1 METLSNI
8 CLSKALDSVDR
19 LPSDVMTLMR
29 SIMRF
34 FSLRQTSRA
43 VLLSMSASLALTLSA
58 QAATVE
64 PAAAK
69 AATTADQSSVN
80 RLTPANST
88 DGIIA
93 LVNENAILKSELV
106 DAITQTQARAQ
117 AAGEPIANSPQL
129 QSEVL
134 NSLILRELQLSMVK
148 RVGLNPDEAAINQR
162 LAQIAQSQG
171 LDSLAA
177 LQQRLDA
184 AQPGS
189 YATLRGQ
196 LIEDAAIQSLQQ
208 RQISSRVRISEQDI
222 DAFLASPEAKRLN
235 QSEYQTIHVR
245 VPYIDDYSR
254 LSEAQR
260 AEALKVA
267 EALRTRLLVPNVDV
281 AEAVAASQGNYPIP
295 LQGGDMGFHKSAALP
310 TELSSEITK
319 LDVGAV
325 SEPLVTPEGIDII
338 KLADKKDSDKMLI
351 PQWHTRHILVK
362 VDELQTDALAEQ
374 KINDLY
380 AQLRNGADFN
390 SLASTYSDD
399 PGSAGRGGDLDW
411 VSEQDMIAPFEATMK
426 NTAVGDYSAPFKTQF
441 GWHILKIEGKRQQDV
456 STEYRRNMARQALYQ
471 RLAPQAKEDWLQEL
485 RAGAYIQVLG

>member
-1 METLSNI
+1 
-8 CLSKALDSVDR
+8 
-19 LPSDVMTLMR
+19 
-29 SIMRF
+29 MRF

-58 QAATVE
+58 QAATVK
-64 PAAAK
+64 PAKSQAPQAN
-69 AATTADQSSVN
+69 AVTAQNNVN

-93 LVNENAILKSELV
+93 LVNENAILKSDLI
-106 DAITQTQARAQ
+106 DAITQAQARAQ
-117 AAGEPIANSPQL
+117 AAGEPIANSAQL

-134 NSLILRELQLSMVK
+134 NALILRELQLSMVK

-162 LAQIAQSQG
+162 LSQIAQAEG
-171 LDSLAA
+171 LTSISA

-184 AQPGS
+184 AKPGS
-189 YATLRGQ
+189 YAALRAQ
-196 LIEDAAIQSLQQ
+196 LIEDAAIQALQQ
-208 RQISSRVRISEQDI
+208 RQIGNRVRISEQDI

-245 VPYIDDYSR
+245 VPYMDDYSR

-260 AEALKVA
+260 NEALKVA
-267 EALRTRLLVPNVDV
+267 EALRNRLLAPNVDV

-295 LQGGDMGFHKSAALP
+295 LQGGDMGFHKAASLP

-319 LDVGAV
+319 LEVGAV
-325 SEPLVTPEGIDII
+325 SAPLITPEGIDII
-338 KLADKKDSDKMLI
+338 KLADKKASDTMLI
-351 PQWHTRHILVK
+351 PQWRTRHILVK

-380 AQLRNGADFN
+380 EQLRSGADFAG
-390 SLASTYSDD
+390 LASTYSDD

-411 VSEQDMIAPFEATMK
+411 VSEEDMIGPFEAMMK

-456 STEYRRNMARQALYQ
+456 SDQYRRNMARQALYQ

>member
-1 METLSNI
+1 
-8 CLSKALDSVDR
+8 
-19 LPSDVMTLMR
+19 MR
-29 SIMRF
+29 V

-58 QAATVE
+58 QAATVK
-64 PAAAK
+64 PAATQA
-69 AATTADQSSVN
+69 AATANQSSDT

-93 LVNENAILKSELV
+93 LVNENAILKSDLV
-106 DAITQTQARAQ
+106 DAIVQTQARAQ
-117 AAGEPIANSPQL
+117 ASGEPIANSAQL

-134 NSLILRELQLSMVK
+134 NALILRELQLSMVK

-162 LAQIAQSQG
+162 LAQIAQSEG
-171 LDSLAA
+171 LTNLSA

-189 YATLRGQ
+189 YAALRAQ
-196 LIEDAAIQSLQQ
+196 LIEEASIQALQQ

-235 QSEYQTIHVR
+235 QSEYQTVHVR
-245 VPYIDDYSR
+245 VPYMDDYSR

-267 EALRTRLLVPNVDV
+267 EALRNRLLAPNVDV
-281 AEAVAASQGNYPIP
+281 AEAVAASQGSYPIP
-295 LQGGDMGFHKSAALP
+295 LQGGDMGFHKAAALP

-319 LDVGAV
+319 LEVGAV
-325 SEPLVTPEGIDII
+325 SAPLVTPEGIDII
-338 KLADKKDSDKMLI
+338 KLADKKDSDKMLV

-380 AQLRNGADFN
+380 GQLRSGADFAG
-390 SLASTYSDD
+390 LASTYSDD

-411 VSEQDMIAPFEATMK
+411 VSEEDMVGPFEVMMK
-426 NTAVGDYSAPFKTQF
+426 NTTVGDYSAPFKTQF
-441 GWHILKIEGKRQQDV
+441 GWHILKVEGKREQDV
-456 STEYRRNMARQALYQ
+456 SNQYRRNMARQALYQ

-485 RAGAYIQVLG
+485 RAGAYIQILG

>member
-1 METLSNI
+1 
-8 CLSKALDSVDR
+8 
-19 LPSDVMTLMR
+19 
-29 SIMRF
+29 MRF

-58 QAATVE
+58 QAATVK
-64 PAAAK
+64 PAK
-69 AATTADQSSVN
+69 AQAPQANAMTAQNNVN

-93 LVNENAILKSELV
+93 LVNENAILKSDLI
-106 DAITQTQARAQ
+106 DAITQAQARAQ
-117 AAGEPIANSPQL
+117 AAGEPIANSAQL

-134 NSLILRELQLSMVK
+134 NALILRELQLSMVK

-162 LAQIAQSQG
+162 LGQIAQAEG
-171 LDSLAA
+171 LTSISA

-184 AQPGS
+184 AKPGS
-189 YATLRGQ
+189 YAALRAQ
-196 LIEDAAIQSLQQ
+196 LIEDAAIQALQQ
-208 RQISSRVRISEQDI
+208 RQIGNRVRISEQDI

-245 VPYIDDYSR
+245 VPYMDDYSR

-260 AEALKVA
+260 NEALKVA
-267 EALRTRLLVPNVDV
+267 EALRTRLLAPNVDV

-295 LQGGDMGFHKSAALP
+295 LQGGDMGFHKAASLP

-319 LDVGAV
+319 LEVGAV
-325 SEPLVTPEGIDII
+325 SAPLITPEGIDII
-338 KLADKKDSDKMLI
+338 KLADKKASDTMLI
-351 PQWHTRHILVK
+351 PQWRTRHILVK

-380 AQLRNGADFN
+380 EQLRSGADFAG
-390 SLASTYSDD
+390 LASTYSDD

-411 VSEQDMIAPFEATMK
+411 VSEEDMIGPFEAMMK

-456 STEYRRNMARQALYQ
+456 SDQYRRNMARQALYQ

>member
-1 METLSNI
+1 
-8 CLSKALDSVDR
+8 
-19 LPSDVMTLMR
+19 
-29 SIMRF
+29 MRF

-58 QAATVE
+58 QAATVN
-64 PAAAK
+64 AAVQ
-69 AATTADQSSVN
+69 ATPPADQSSIN

-93 LVNENAILKSELV
+93 LVNENAILKSELIN
-106 DAITQTQARAQ
+106 AIQQTQARAQ
-117 AAGEPIANSPQL
+117 AAGEPMANSAQL

-134 NSLILRELQLSMVK
+134 NALILRELQLSMVK

-162 LAQIAQSQG
+162 LAQIAQTQG
-171 LDSLAA
+171 LNSISA

-189 YATLRGQ
+189 YAALRTQ
-196 LIEDAAIQSLQQ
+196 LIEDAAIQALQQ
-208 RQISSRVRISEQDI
+208 RQISNRVRISEQDI

-245 VPYIDDYSR
+245 VPYMDDYSR
-254 LSEAQR
+254 LSDAQR
-260 AEALKVA
+260 EEALKVA
-267 EALRTRLLVPNVDV
+267 QALRDRLLAPNVNV
-281 AEAVAASQGNYPIP
+281 AEAVAASQGSYPIP
-295 LQGGDMGFHKSAALP
+295 LQGGDMGFHKAAALP

-325 SEPLVTPEGIDII
+325 SAPLVTPEGIDII
-338 KLADKKDSDKMLI
+338 KLADKKSSDTMLI

-380 AQLRNGADFN
+380 EQLRDGADFAG
-390 SLASTYSDD
+390 LASTYSDD

-411 VSEQDMIAPFEATMK
+411 VSEEDMIGPFEAMMK
-426 NTAVGDYSAPFKTQF
+426 NTAVGDYSVPFKTQF
-441 GWHILKIEGKRQQDV
+441 GWHILKVDGKRQQDV
-456 STEYRRNMARQALYQ
+456 SDQYRRNMARQTLYQ

>member
-1 METLSNI
+1 
-8 CLSKALDSVDR
+8 
-19 LPSDVMTLMR
+19 
-29 SIMRF
+29 MRF

-43 VLLSMSASLALTLSA
+43 VLLSMAGLTLTLSA
-58 QAATVE
+58 NAATVK
-64 PAAAK
+64 PAAAQASTS
-69 AATTADQSSVN
+69 AAQSSVD

-106 DAITQTQARAQ
+106 DAIEQTQARAKT
-117 AAGEPIANSPQL
+117 AGEPIANSAQL

-134 NSLILRELQLSMVK
+134 NALILRELQLSMVK
-148 RVGLNPDEAAINQR
+148 RAGLSADEAEINQR
-162 LAQIAQSQG
+162 LGQIAQAEG
-171 LDSLAA
+171 LNSISA

-189 YATLRGQ
+189 YANLRAK
-196 LIEDAAIQSLQQ
+196 LIEEASIQALQQ
-208 RQISSRVRISEQDI
+208 RQITRRVRISEQDI

-254 LSEAQR
+254 LSAAQR
-260 AEALKVA
+260 EEALKVA
-267 EALRTRLLVPNVDV
+267 QALRTRLLEPNVNV
-281 AEAVAASQGNYPIP
+281 AEAVAASQGSYPIP
-295 LQGGDMGFHKSAALP
+295 LQGGDMGFHKAASLP
-310 TELSSEITK
+310 TELSSKITK
-319 LDVGAV
+319 LDVGTV
-325 SEPLVTPEGIDII
+325 SEPLLTPEGIDII
-338 KLADKKDSDKMLI
+338 KLADKKASNTMLI

-362 VDELQTDALAEQ
+362 VDDLQTDALAEQ

-380 AQLRNGADFN
+380 EQLRGGADFA

-411 VSEQDMIAPFEATMK
+411 VSEEDMVGPFEATMK

-441 GWHILKIEGKRQQDV
+441 GWHILKVDGKRDQDI
-456 STEYRRNMARQALYQ
+456 SEQYRRNMARQALYQ
-471 RLAPQAKEDWLQEL
+471 RLAPQAQEDWLQEL
-485 RAGAYIQVLG
+485 RAGAYIQILG

>member
-1 METLSNI
+1 
-8 CLSKALDSVDR
+8 
-19 LPSDVMTLMR
+19 
-29 SIMRF
+29 MRF

-43 VLLSMSASLALTLSA
+43 VLLSMAGLTLTLSA
-58 QAATVE
+58 NAATVK
-64 PAAAK
+64 PAAAQASTS
-69 AATTADQSSVN
+69 AAQSSVD

-106 DAITQTQARAQ
+106 DAIEQTQARAK
-117 AAGEPIANSPQL
+117 AAGEPIANSAQL

-134 NSLILRELQLSMVK
+134 NALILRELQLSMVK
-148 RVGLNPDEAAINQR
+148 RAGLSADEAEINQR
-162 LAQIAQSQG
+162 LGQIAQAEG
-171 LDSLAA
+171 LNSIAA

-189 YATLRGQ
+189 YANLRAK
-196 LIEDAAIQSLQQ
+196 LIEEASIQALQQ
-208 RQISSRVRISEQDI
+208 RQITRRVRISEQDI

-254 LSEAQR
+254 LSPAQR
-260 AEALKVA
+260 EEALKVA
-267 EALRTRLLVPNVDV
+267 QALRTRLLEPNVNV
-281 AEAVAASQGNYPIP
+281 AEAVAASQGSYPIP
-295 LQGGDMGFHKSAALP
+295 LQGGDMGFHKAASLP
-310 TELSSEITK
+310 TELSSKITK
-319 LDVGAV
+319 LDVGTV
-325 SEPLVTPEGIDII
+325 SEPLLTPEGIDII
-338 KLADKKDSDKMLI
+338 KLADKKASNTMLI

-362 VDELQTDALAEQ
+362 VDDLQTDALAEQ

-380 AQLRNGADFN
+380 EQLRGGADFA

-411 VSEQDMIAPFEATMK
+411 VSEEDMVGPFEATMK

-441 GWHILKIEGKRQQDV
+441 GWHILKVDGKRDQDI
-456 STEYRRNMARQALYQ
+456 SEQYRRNMARQALYQ
-471 RLAPQAKEDWLQEL
+471 RLAPQAQEDWLQEL
-485 RAGAYIQVLG
+485 RAGAYIQILG

>member
-1 METLSNI
+1 
-8 CLSKALDSVDR
+8 
-19 LPSDVMTLMR
+19 
-29 SIMRF
+29 MRF

-43 VLLSMSASLALTLSA
+43 VLLSMAGLTLTLSA
-58 QAATVE
+58 NAATVK
-64 PAAAK
+64 PAAAQ
-69 AATTADQSSVN
+69 ASTSVAQSSVD

-106 DAITQTQARAQ
+106 DAIEQTQARAK
-117 AAGEPIANSPQL
+117 AAGEPIANSAQL

-134 NSLILRELQLSMVK
+134 NALILRELQLSMVK
-148 RVGLNPDEAAINQR
+148 RAGLSADEAEINQR
-162 LAQIAQSQG
+162 LSQIAQAEG
-171 LDSLAA
+171 LNSIAA

-189 YATLRGQ
+189 YANLRAK
-196 LIEDAAIQSLQQ
+196 LIEEASIQALQQ
-208 RQISSRVRISEQDI
+208 RQITRRVRISEQDI

-254 LSEAQR
+254 LSAAQR
-260 AEALKVA
+260 EEALKVA
-267 EALRTRLLVPNVDV
+267 QALRTRLLEPNVNV
-281 AEAVAASQGNYPIP
+281 AEAVAASQGSYPIP
-295 LQGGDMGFHKSAALP
+295 LQGGDMGFHKAASLP
-310 TELSSEITK
+310 TELSSKITK
-319 LDVGAV
+319 LDVGTV
-325 SEPLVTPEGIDII
+325 SEPLLTPEGIDII
-338 KLADKKDSDKMLI
+338 KLADKKASDTMLI

-362 VDELQTDALAEQ
+362 VDNLQTDALAEQ

-380 AQLRNGADFN
+380 EQLRGGTDFA

-411 VSEQDMIAPFEATMK
+411 VSEEDMVGPFEATMK

-441 GWHILKIEGKRQQDV
+441 GWHILKVDGKRDQDI
-456 STEYRRNMARQALYQ
+456 SEQYRRNMARQALYQ
-471 RLAPQAKEDWLQEL
+471 RLAPQAQEDWLQEL
-485 RAGAYIQVLG
+485 RAGAYIQILG

>member
-1 METLSNI
+1 
-8 CLSKALDSVDR
+8 
-19 LPSDVMTLMR
+19 
-29 SIMRF
+29 MRF

-43 VLLSMSASLALTLSA
+43 VLLAMSASLALTLSA
-58 QAATVE
+58 QAATVK
-64 PAAAK
+64 PAK
-69 AATTADQSSVN
+69 AQAPQANAVTAQNNVN

-93 LVNENAILKSELV
+93 LVNENAILKSDLI
-106 DAITQTQARAQ
+106 DATTQAQARAQ
-117 AAGEPIANSPQL
+117 AAGEPIANSAQL

-134 NSLILRELQLSMVK
+134 NALILRELQLSMVK

-162 LAQIAQSQG
+162 LGQIAQAEG
-171 LDSLAA
+171 LTSISA

-184 AQPGS
+184 AKPGS
-189 YATLRGQ
+189 YAALRAQ
-196 LIEDAAIQSLQQ
+196 LIEDAAIQALQQ
-208 RQISSRVRISEQDI
+208 RQIGNRVRISEQDI

-245 VPYIDDYSR
+245 VPYMDDYSR

-260 AEALKVA
+260 NEALKVA
-267 EALRTRLLVPNVDV
+267 EALRTRLLAPNVDV

-295 LQGGDMGFHKSAALP
+295 LQGGDMGFHKAASLP

-319 LDVGAV
+319 LEVGAV
-325 SEPLVTPEGIDII
+325 SAPLITPEGIDII
-338 KLADKKDSDKMLI
+338 KLADKKASDTMLI
-351 PQWHTRHILVK
+351 PQWRTRHILVK

-380 AQLRNGADFN
+380 EQLRSGADFAG
-390 SLASTYSDD
+390 LASTYSDD

-411 VSEQDMIAPFEATMK
+411 VSEEDMIGPFEAMMK

-456 STEYRRNMARQALYQ
+456 SDQYRRNMARQALYQ

>member
-1 METLSNI
+1 
-8 CLSKALDSVDR
+8 
-19 LPSDVMTLMR
+19 
-29 SIMRF
+29 MRF

-43 VLLSMSASLALTLSA
+43 VLLAMSASLALTLSA
-58 QAATVE
+58 QAATVK
-64 PAAAK
+64 PAK
-69 AATTADQSSVN
+69 AQAPQANAVTAQNNVN

-93 LVNENAILKSELV
+93 LVNENAILKSDLI
-106 DAITQTQARAQ
+106 DAITQAQARAQ
-117 AAGEPIANSPQL
+117 AAGEPIANSAQL

-134 NSLILRELQLSMVK
+134 NALILRELQLSMVK

-162 LAQIAQSQG
+162 LGQIAQAEG
-171 LDSLAA
+171 LTSISA

-184 AQPGS
+184 AKPGS
-189 YATLRGQ
+189 YAALRAQ
-196 LIEDAAIQSLQQ
+196 LIEDAAIQALQQ
-208 RQISSRVRISEQDI
+208 RQIGNRVRISEQDI

-260 AEALKVA
+260 NEALKVA
-267 EALRTRLLVPNVDV
+267 EALRTRLLAPNVDV

-295 LQGGDMGFHKSAALP
+295 LQGGDMGFHKAASLP

-319 LDVGAV
+319 LEVGAV
-325 SEPLVTPEGIDII
+325 SAPLITPEGIDII
-338 KLADKKDSDKMLI
+338 KLADKKASDTMLI
-351 PQWHTRHILVK
+351 PQWRTRHILVK

-380 AQLRNGADFN
+380 EQLRSGADFAG
-390 SLASTYSDD
+390 LASTYSDD

-411 VSEQDMIAPFEATMK
+411 VSEEDMIGPFEAMMK

-456 STEYRRNMARQALYQ
+456 SDQYRRNMARQALYQ

>member
-1 METLSNI
+1 
-8 CLSKALDSVDR
+8 
-19 LPSDVMTLMR
+19 
-29 SIMRF
+29 MRF

-43 VLLSMSASLALTLSA
+43 VLLSMAGLTLTLSA
-58 QAATVE
+58 NAATVK
-64 PAAAK
+64 PAAAQ
-69 AATTADQSSVN
+69 ASTSAVQSSVD

-106 DAITQTQARAQ
+106 DAIEQTQARAK
-117 AAGEPIANSPQL
+117 AAGEPIANSAQL

-134 NSLILRELQLSMVK
+134 NALILRELQLSMVK
-148 RVGLNPDEAAINQR
+148 RAGLSADEAEINQR
-162 LAQIAQSQG
+162 LGQIAQAEG
-171 LDSLAA
+171 LNSIAA

-189 YATLRGQ
+189 YANLRAK
-196 LIEDAAIQSLQQ
+196 LIEEASIQALQQ
-208 RQISSRVRISEQDI
+208 RQITRRVRISEQDI

-254 LSEAQR
+254 LSAAQR
-260 AEALKVA
+260 EEALKVA
-267 EALRTRLLVPNVDV
+267 QALRTRLLEPNVNV
-281 AEAVAASQGNYPIP
+281 AEAVAASQGSYPIP
-295 LQGGDMGFHKSAALP
+295 LQGGDMGFHKAASLP
-310 TELSSEITK
+310 TELSSKITK
-319 LDVGAV
+319 LDVGTV
-325 SEPLVTPEGIDII
+325 SEPLLTPEGIDII
-338 KLADKKDSDKMLI
+338 KLADKKASNTMLI

-362 VDELQTDALAEQ
+362 VDDLQTDALAEQ

-380 AQLRNGADFN
+380 EQLRGGADFA

-411 VSEQDMIAPFEATMK
+411 VSEEDMVGPFEATMK

-441 GWHILKIEGKRQQDV
+441 GWHILKVDGKRDQDI
-456 STEYRRNMARQALYQ
+456 SEQYRRNMARQALYQ
-471 RLAPQAKEDWLQEL
+471 RLAPQAQEDWLQEL
-485 RAGAYIQVLG
+485 RAGAYIQILG

>member
-1 METLSNI
+1 
-8 CLSKALDSVDR
+8 
-19 LPSDVMTLMR
+19 
-29 SIMRF
+29 MRF

-58 QAATVE
+58 QAATVK
-64 PAAAK
+64 PAK
-69 AATTADQSSVN
+69 SQATQANAVTAQNNVN

-93 LVNENAILKSELV
+93 LVNENAILKSDLI
-106 DAITQTQARAQ
+106 DAITQAQARAQ
-117 AAGEPIANSPQL
+117 AAGEPIANSAQL

-134 NSLILRELQLSMVK
+134 NALILRELQLSMVK

-162 LAQIAQSQG
+162 LGQIAQAEG
-171 LDSLAA
+171 LTSISA

-184 AQPGS
+184 AKPGS
-189 YATLRGQ
+189 YAALRAQ
-196 LIEDAAIQSLQQ
+196 LIEDAAIQALQQ
-208 RQISSRVRISEQDI
+208 RQIGNRVRISEQDI

-245 VPYIDDYSR
+245 VPYMDDYSR

-260 AEALKVA
+260 NEALKVA
-267 EALRTRLLVPNVDV
+267 EALRTRLLAPNVDV

-295 LQGGDMGFHKSAALP
+295 LQGGDMGFHKAASLP

-319 LDVGAV
+319 LEIGAV
-325 SEPLVTPEGIDII
+325 SAPLITPEGIDII
-338 KLADKKDSDKMLI
+338 KLADKKASDTMLI
-351 PQWHTRHILVK
+351 PQWRTRHILVK

-380 AQLRNGADFN
+380 EQLRSGADFAG
-390 SLASTYSDD
+390 LASTYSDD

-411 VSEQDMIAPFEATMK
+411 VSEEDMIGPFEAMMK

-456 STEYRRNMARQALYQ
+456 SDQYRRNMARQALYQ

>member
-1 METLSNI
+1 
-8 CLSKALDSVDR
+8 
-19 LPSDVMTLMR
+19 
-29 SIMRF
+29 MRF

-43 VLLSMSASLALTLSA
+43 VLLSMAGLTLTLSA
-58 QAATVE
+58 NAATVK
-64 PAAAK
+64 PAAAQASTS
-69 AATTADQSSVN
+69 AAQNSVD

-106 DAITQTQARAQ
+106 DAIEQTQARAK
-117 AAGEPIANSPQL
+117 AAGEPIANSAQL

-134 NSLILRELQLSMVK
+134 NALILRELQLSMVK
-148 RVGLNPDEAAINQR
+148 RAGLPADEAEINQR
-162 LAQIAQSQG
+162 LGQIAQAEG
-171 LDSLAA
+171 LNSIAA

-189 YATLRGQ
+189 YANLRAK
-196 LIEDAAIQSLQQ
+196 LIEEASIQALQQ
-208 RQISSRVRISEQDI
+208 RQITRRVRISEQDI

-254 LSEAQR
+254 LSAAQR
-260 AEALKVA
+260 EEALKVA
-267 EALRTRLLVPNVDV
+267 QALRTRLLEPNVNV
-281 AEAVAASQGNYPIP
+281 AEAVAASQGSYPIP
-295 LQGGDMGFHKSAALP
+295 LQGGDMGFHKAASLP
-310 TELSSEITK
+310 TELSSKITK
-319 LDVGAV
+319 LDVGTV
-325 SEPLVTPEGIDII
+325 SEPLLTPEGIDII
-338 KLADKKDSDKMLI
+338 KLADKKASNTMLI

-362 VDELQTDALAEQ
+362 VDDLQTDALAEQ

-380 AQLRNGADFN
+380 EQLRGGADFA

-411 VSEQDMIAPFEATMK
+411 VSEEDMVGPFEATMK

-441 GWHILKIEGKRQQDV
+441 GWHILKVDGKRDQDI
-456 STEYRRNMARQALYQ
+456 SEQYRRNMARQALYQ
-471 RLAPQAKEDWLQEL
+471 RLAPQAQEDWLQEL
-485 RAGAYIQVLG
+485 RAGAYIQILG

>member
-1 METLSNI
+1 
-8 CLSKALDSVDR
+8 
-19 LPSDVMTLMR
+19 
-29 SIMRF
+29 MRF

-58 QAATVE
+58 QAVTVKPAT
-64 PAAAK
+64 AQASN
-69 AATTADQSSVN
+69 TANQNAVS

-88 DGIIA
+88 DGIVA

-106 DAITQTQARAQ
+106 DAITQTQARAR
-117 AAGEPIANSPQL
+117 AAGEPIANSAQL

-134 NSLILRELQLSMVK
+134 NALILRELQLSMVK
-148 RVGLNPDEAAINQR
+148 RVGLSPDETEINQR

-171 LDSLAA
+171 LNSISA

-184 AQPGS
+184 ARPGS
-189 YATLRGQ
+189 YAALRAQ
-196 LIEDAAIQSLQQ
+196 LIEDAAIQELQQ
-208 RQISSRVRISEQDI
+208 RQISRRVRISEQDI

-235 QSEYQTIHVR
+235 QSEYQTVHVR

-254 LSEAQR
+254 LSAAQR
-260 AEALKVA
+260 EEALKVA
-267 EALRTRLLVPNVDV
+267 QDLRTRLLAPNVNV
-281 AEAVAASQGNYPIP
+281 SEAVAASQGSYPIP
-295 LQGGDMGFHKSAALP
+295 IQGGDMGFHKAASLP
-310 TELSSEITK
+310 TELSSKITN
-319 LDVGAV
+319 LDIGAV
-325 SEPLVTPEGIDII
+325 SEPLLTPEGIDIV
-338 KLADKKDSDKMLI
+338 KLADKKASDTMLI

-380 AQLRNGADFN
+380 EQLRNGADFA

-411 VSEQDMIAPFEATMK
+411 VSEEDMVGPFEATMK

-441 GWHILKIEGKRQQDV
+441 GWHILKVDGKRQQDV
-456 STEYRRNMARQALYQ
+456 SEQYRRNMARQALYQ
-471 RLAPQAKEDWLQEL
+471 RLAPQAQEDWLQEL

>member
-1 METLSNI
+1 
-8 CLSKALDSVDR
+8 
-19 LPSDVMTLMR
+19 
-29 SIMRF
+29 MRF

-43 VLLSMSASLALTLSA
+43 VLLSMAGLTLTLSA
-58 QAATVE
+58 NAATVK
-64 PAAAK
+64 PTAAQASTS
-69 AATTADQSSVN
+69 AAQSSVD

-106 DAITQTQARAQ
+106 DAIEQTQARAK
-117 AAGEPIANSPQL
+117 AAGEPIANSAQL

-134 NSLILRELQLSMVK
+134 NALILRELQLSMVK
-148 RVGLNPDEAAINQR
+148 RAGLSADESEINQR
-162 LAQIAQSQG
+162 LGQIAQAEG
-171 LDSLAA
+171 LNSIAA

-189 YATLRGQ
+189 YANLRAK
-196 LIEDAAIQSLQQ
+196 LIEEASIQALQQ
-208 RQISSRVRISEQDI
+208 RQITRRVRISEQDI

-254 LSEAQR
+254 LSAAQR
-260 AEALKVA
+260 EEALKVA
-267 EALRTRLLVPNVDV
+267 QALRTRLLEPNVNV
-281 AEAVAASQGNYPIP
+281 AEAVAASQGSYPIP
-295 LQGGDMGFHKSAALP
+295 LQGGDMGFHKAASLP
-310 TELSSEITK
+310 TELSSKITK
-319 LDVGAV
+319 LDVGTV
-325 SEPLVTPEGIDII
+325 SEPLLTPEGIDII
-338 KLADKKDSDKMLI
+338 KLADKKASNTMLI

-362 VDELQTDALAEQ
+362 VDDLQTDALAEQ

-380 AQLRNGADFN
+380 EQLRGGADFA

-411 VSEQDMIAPFEATMK
+411 VSEEDMVGPFEATMK

-441 GWHILKIEGKRQQDV
+441 GWHILKVDGKRDQDI
-456 STEYRRNMARQALYQ
+456 SEQYRRNMARQALYQ
-471 RLAPQAKEDWLQEL
+471 RLAPQAQEDWLQEL
-485 RAGAYIQVLG
+485 RAGAYIQILG

>member
-1 METLSNI
+1 
-8 CLSKALDSVDR
+8 
-19 LPSDVMTLMR
+19 MR
-29 SIMRF
+29 V

-58 QAATVE
+58 QAATVK
-64 PAAAK
+64 PAVTQA
-69 AATTADQSSVN
+69 AATTNQSSDT

-93 LVNENAILKSELV
+93 LVNENAILKSDLV
-106 DAITQTQARAQ
+106 DAIVQTQARAQ
-117 AAGEPIANSPQL
+117 ASGEPIANSAQL

-134 NSLILRELQLSMVK
+134 NALILRELQLSMVK

-162 LAQIAQSQG
+162 LAQIAQSEG
-171 LDSLAA
+171 LTNLSA

-189 YATLRGQ
+189 YAALRAQ
-196 LIEDAAIQSLQQ
+196 LIEEASIQALQQ

-235 QSEYQTIHVR
+235 QSEYQTVHVR
-245 VPYIDDYSR
+245 VPYMDDYSR

-267 EALRTRLLVPNVDV
+267 EALRNRLLAPNVDV
-281 AEAVAASQGNYPIP
+281 AEAVAASQGSYPIP
-295 LQGGDMGFHKSAALP
+295 LQGGDMGFHKAAALP

-319 LDVGAV
+319 LEVGAV
-325 SEPLVTPEGIDII
+325 SAPLVTPEGIDII
-338 KLADKKDSDKMLI
+338 KLADKKDSDKMLV

-380 AQLRNGADFN
+380 GQLRSGADFAG
-390 SLASTYSDD
+390 LASTYSDD

-411 VSEQDMIAPFEATMK
+411 VSEEDMVGPFEVMMK
-426 NTAVGDYSAPFKTQF
+426 NTTVGDYSAPFKTQF
-441 GWHILKIEGKRQQDV
+441 GWHILKVEGKREQDV
-456 STEYRRNMARQALYQ
+456 SNQYRRNMARQALYQ

-485 RAGAYIQVLG
+485 RAGAYIQILG